1 MMPAPASFLQ
11 NVHAKLTKLP
21 IVFCGECGILKAYKR
36 RKEVIANMAYRF
48 TGIDVDDMIYG
59 DSDNVISER

>member
-1 MMPAPASFLQ
+1 MIPAAHWFLQ
-11 NVHAKLTKLP
+11 IVHAKLTNLP
-21 IVFCGECGILKAYKR
+21 IAFCEKRDILRLYKR

>member
-1 MMPAPASFLQ
+1 MMPASASFLQ
-11 NVHAKLTKLP
+11 NVHAMLTKWYLD
-21 IVFCGECGILKAYKR
+21 FCVKCGILQLYKR

-59 DSDNVISER
+59 DCDSIISER

>member
-1 MMPAPASFLQ
+1 MF
-11 NVHAKLTKLP
+11 TKSLL
-21 IVFCGECGILKAYKR
+21 VFCAKRGILKPYKR

-59 DSDNVISER
+59 DNDSTISER

>member
-1 MMPAPASFLQ
+1 MADPAGISQ
-11 NVHAKLTKLP
+11 VVHAKFTKLT
-21 IVFCGECGILKAYKR
+21 IDFCGKCAILKSDKR

-59 DSDNVISER
+59 DSDSVISER

>member
-1 MMPAPASFLQ
+1 MLR
-11 NVHAKLTKLP
+11 
-21 IVFCGECGILKAYKR
+21 AYKR

-59 DSDNVISER
+59 DSDSVISER